1 MAETTN
7 VENVE
12 NLPIIILPYIP
23 FFSWPETCYLP
34 TETCFFFRL
43 FFSTLR
49 EAHRMAVTS

>member
-1 MAETTN
+1 MAETT
-7 VENVE
+7 NVE

-23 FFSWPETCYLP
+23 FFSWPETC
-34 TETCFFFRL
+34 FFFQDF

>member
-1 MAETTN
+1 MAETT
-7 VENVE
+7 NVE

-34 TETCFFFRL
+34 TETCFFFQDL
-43 FFSTLR
+43 FFPTLR